1 MSRPRTILCPCEDVE
16 LEHVVNA
23 VEHGYDT
30 IETLKRSTGAATG
43 PCQGQWCL
51 RACIEALAQAT
62 GRNPETIGTITHRPP
77 VHGVPLAALGQ
88 APCAQAHAETEE
100 GEEDGGSEGG
110 GENEEDE
117 AG

>member
-1 MSRPRTILCPCEDVE
+1 MSRSRTIVCPCEDVE

-62 GRNPETIGTITHRPP
+62 GRDPETIGTITHRPP
-77 VHGVPLAALGQ
+77 VHGVPLAALAQ
-88 APCAQAHAETEE
+88 APCAQAHADTEE
-100 GEEDGGSEGG
+100 GEEHEGSEDGGESEE
-110 GENEEDE
+110 GEQ
-117 AG
+117 G